1 MLFQSIR
8 KGKPSLMFLLKFGN
22 EIKAVRKISADEFSP
37 AHREIVSQVRYE
49 NGNLVFVAPEWA
61 STYLGAGEEKAVF
74 CVCDREN
81 RVFALEVINQKTYLD
96 GRFVGGVY
104 FYETIAAGLSNV
116 KLNPLSLLGLTFTG
130 LVKAREY
137 VHGYE
142 WARFQFSPERHNWLD
157 GFLTDWLRFI
167 FAGQFYAY
175 RAHYKDVHDRNVMFE
190 IREANQKG
198 VPVLAKDW
206 SGKPGIVRV
215 GIQPI
220 DIR

>member
-1 MLFQSIR
+1 
-8 KGKPSLMFLLKFGN
+8 MFLLKFGD
-22 EIKAVRKISADEFSP
+22 EIKTVRKIGADEFMP
-37 AHREIVSQVRYE
+37 AHRETVSRLRYE
-49 NGNLVFVAPEWA
+49 NGNLVFPETGWMA
-61 STYLGAGEEKAVF
+61 TPLGAGEEKAVF
-74 CVCDREN
+74 CICDPGN

-104 FYETIAAGLSNV
+104 FYETIASGLSNV
-116 KLNPLSLLGLTFTG
+116 KYNPRSLIGLTFTG

-142 WARFQFSPERHNWLD
+142 WARFQFSPERQGWLD
-157 GFLTDWLRFI
+157 GILTDWLRLI
-167 FAGQFYAY
+167 FAGQFNAY

-198 VPVLAKDW
+198 FPVLAKDW
-206 SGKPGIVRV
+206 SGRLGIVKV

-220 DIR
+220 DLR